1 MGRKTLAGRDSVGV
15 ASIAGYCM
23 VSRSTVTR
31 WIKTGKLQAIRLPS
45 GHFRVSVA
53 NFRDFLRANNIPVSK
68 DL

>member
-1 MGRKTLAGRDSVGV
+1 MSRKTLAQRDSVGV

-31 WIKTGKLQAIRLPS
+31 WIKMGKLRAIRLPS
-45 GHFRVSVA
+45 GHFRVSVTD
-53 NFRDFLRANNIPVSK
+53 FREFLRANHIPMS